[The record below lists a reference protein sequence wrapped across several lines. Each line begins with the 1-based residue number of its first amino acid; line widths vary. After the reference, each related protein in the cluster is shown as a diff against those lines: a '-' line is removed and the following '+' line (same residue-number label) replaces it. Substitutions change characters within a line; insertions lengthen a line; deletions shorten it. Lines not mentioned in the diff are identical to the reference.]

1 MSKHPLSPISV
12 GDETYI
18 VMSRG
23 HHDLTEF
30 MRAATNAYPDWQLGG
45 PAHMWCKTTP
55 CKDGWRYNLVKEG
68 TRGAWPATYCWNTA
82 KTGSAG
88 MDWTLPRWNILP
100 TDSPGKDATLQWG

>member
-1 MSKHPLSPISV
+1 MFMSKHPLSPISV

-68 TRGAWPATYCWNTA
+68 TRGAWPATYCWEY
-82 KTGSAG
+82 GE
-88 MDWTLPRWNILP
+88 DWKRWNGLDTASLEHP
-100 TDSPGKDATLQWG
+100 AD